1 MEKTSL
7 YHLLRDVASVY
18 ADRPMYW
25 IREESGDFRG
35 ISYKDWYENLKNLSS
50 FLIELGMQRG
60 NTAGLI
66 CDNRYEWSLCSLSLV
81 TIGCVDVPRGCDAT
95 IDDLKYILEHSEAKI
110 LFLENEKVL
119 KKLLEDKSS
128 LANVKTLLLV
138 DPPAKWKDLES
149 ARAQLSGVKFIFL
162 EDALLEGEKIRSK
175 KGDKAYDQRGEVLN
189 GKDLATIIYTS
200 GTTGAPK
207 GVMLNHRSFTWGIHQ
222 LQEFVPGSYNDRTIV
237 FLPPWHIAERLL
249 ETTLIA
255 WGASMACSSVPTI
268 PADMQKVKPTVLVSV
283 PRLWEGL
290 YKRIHDTVRK
300 APPLRQQLFHFAVRM
315 AAITTSL
322 QDTIRDSYA
331 TTEAENPNQKVM
343 DRFVAS
349 VLLFSMYPL
358 KLLSYKILQR
368 VRDLFGGRMRFALCG
383 AGAMPPHIQFFFRS
397 AGIPIIETYGMTETT
412 GIGAIGE
419 FPLPKNGAIG
429 APLPGTSIKLVG
441 EDGKI
446 VTTPGEKGVAWHKG
460 PHVTVG
466 YYKEAEKTAKAL
478 QDGWLDSG
486 DILTWTHTGEL
497 KFAGRA
503 KDTIVLSGGENLEP
517 APIEAKLTES
527 EFINQVIVVGQDRK
541 NLGVLIVPFYDLVQ
555 EQFKSQGKNI
565 PKDPAEWNSSKEVS
579 AFFKNIVKDKIST
592 RAGFKSFEKIAH
604 VHILPKE
611 FEKGKEMTETMK
623 LKRNVVFSLYHNVIQ
638 AMYEN
643 DED

>member
-128 LANVKTLLLV
+128 LANVKTLLLI
-138 DPPAKWKDLES
+138 DPPVKWKDLES
-149 ARAQLSGVKFIFL
+149 ARTQLSGVKFIFL
-162 EDALLEGEKIRSK
+162 EDALLEGEKIRIK

-343 DRFVAS
+343 DRFVAG
-349 VLLFSMYPL
+349 VLLFSLYPL
-358 KLLSYKILQR
+358 KILSYKILQR
-368 VRDLFGGRMRFALCG
+368 VRDLFGGKMRFALCG
-383 AGAMPPHIQFFFRS
+383 AGAMPPHIQFFFRC

-429 APLPGTSIKLVG
+429 APLPGTAIKLVG

-517 APIEAKLTES
+517 APIEAKLAES

-555 EQFKSQGKNI
+555 EQFKSQGKSI

>member
-128 LANVKTLLLV
+128 LANVKTLLLI
-138 DPPAKWKDLES
+138 DSPAKWKDLES

-300 APPLRQQLFHFAVRM
+300 APPLRQQLFHFAVQM
-315 AAITTSL
+315 AAITTGL

-349 VLLFSMYPL
+349 VLLFSLYPL

-429 APLPGTSIKLVG
+429 APLPGTAIKLVG

>member
-1 MEKTSL
+1 MEKVSL

-18 ADRPMYW
+18 ADRPLYW
-25 IREESGDFRG
+25 VRQEDGDFRG
-35 ISYKDWYENLKNLSS
+35 ISYQDWYENLKNLSV
-50 FLIELGMQRG
+50 FLIDLGMQKG

-95 IDDLKYILEHSEAKI
+95 LDDLKYILEHSEAKL

-128 LANVKTLLLV
+128 LANVKTILLI
-138 DPPAKWKDLES
+138 DPPTKWKDVENAHTILP
-149 ARAQLSGVKFIFL
+149 GVKFFFL
-162 EDALLEGEKIRSK
+162 EDALLEGEKSRLK
-175 KGDKAYDQRGEVLN
+175 KGDKVYTQRGEILI

-200 GTTGAPK
+200 GTTGTPK

-222 LQEFVPGSYNDRTIV
+222 LQEFVPCSCNDRTII

-249 ETTLIA
+249 ETALIA
-255 WGASMACSSVPTI
+255 WGASMACSSIPTI
-268 PADMQKVKPTVLVSV
+268 PADMQRVKPTVLVSV

-300 APPLRQQLFHFAVRM
+300 APPLRQKLFHIAVRM
-315 AAITTSL
+315 AEITTSL
-322 QDTIRDSYA
+322 QDTIRDSY
-331 TTEAENPNQKVM
+331 TTIEIENPRQKTI

-349 VLLFSMYPL
+349 AFLLFLYPI
-358 KLLSYKILQR
+358 KILSYKILQR
-368 VRDLFGGRMRFALCG
+368 VRDLFGGRIRFALCG

-429 APLPGTSIKLVG
+429 APLPGTAIKLVG

-446 VTTPGEKGVAWHKG
+446 ATAPGEKGIAWHKG

-466 YYKEAEKTAKAL
+466 YYKEPEKTAKTL

-527 EFINQVIVVGQDRK
+527 EFINQVIVVGQDKK
-541 NLGVLIVPFYDLVQ
+541 NLGVLIVPFFDRVYEEFQ
-555 EQFKSQGKNI
+555 SQGKKL
-565 PKDPAEWNSSKEVS
+565 PKDPTEWNSSKEVS
-579 AFFKNIVKDKIST
+579 SFFKNIVKDKIST
-592 RAGFKSFEKIAH
+592 KAGFKSFEKIAH
-604 VHILPKE
+604 IHILPKE

-623 LKRNVVFSLYHNVIQ
+623 LKRNVIFTLYHDVIQSLY
-638 AMYEN
+638 ES

>member
-1 MEKTSL
+1 MEKVSL
-7 YHLLRDVASVY
+7 YHLVRDVASVY

-25 IREESGDFRG
+25 IREDSGDFRG

-50 FLIELGMQRG
+50 FLLDLGMQKG

-81 TIGCVDVPRGCDAT
+81 SIGCVDVPRGCDAT
-95 IDDLKYILEHSEAKI
+95 LDDLKYILDHSEAKI

-119 KKLLEDKSS
+119 KKLLEDKSC
-128 LANVKTLLLV
+128 LASVKTILLI
-138 DPPAKWKDLES
+138 DPPSKWKDLES
-149 ARAQLSGVKFIFL
+149 ARKQLSGVKFFFL
-162 EDALLEGEKIRSK
+162 EEALLEGEKFRIK
-175 KGDKAYDQRGEVLN
+175 KGDKPYEQRGELLI

-222 LQEFVPGSYNDRTIV
+222 LLEFVPGSYQDRTIV

-290 YKRIHDTVRK
+290 YKRIFDTVRK
-300 APPLRQQLFHFAVRM
+300 APPLRQKLFHFAVKIS
-315 AAITTSL
+315 AITTGL

-331 TTEAENPNQKVM
+331 STEIENPNQKVM

-349 VLLFSMYPL
+349 ILLLSLYPL
-358 KLLSYKILQR
+358 KIASYKILQR

-383 AGAMPPHIQFFFRS
+383 AGAMPSDIQFFFRS

-412 GIGAIGE
+412 GLGAIGE

-429 APLPGTSIKLVG
+429 PPLPGTAIKLVG

-446 VTTPGEKGVAWHKG
+446 VTKPGDKGVAWHKG

-466 YYKEAEKTAKAL
+466 YYKEPEKSAKAL

-486 DILTWTHTGEL
+486 DILTWTQTGEL

-527 EFINQVIVVGQDRK
+527 EFINQVIVVGQDKK
-541 NLGVLIVPFYDLVQ
+541 NLGVLIVPFYDRVLEEFQ
-555 EQFKSQGKNI
+555 SQGKSI
-565 PKDPAEWNSSKEVS
+565 PKDPKEWNYTKEVS
-579 AFFKNIVKDKIST
+579 LFFKNIVKEKIST
-592 RAGFKSFEKIAH
+592 KAGFKAFEKVAH
-604 VHILPKE
+604 VYILPKE

-623 LKRNVVFSLYHNVIQ
+623 LKRNVIFSIYHEIIQSLYDT
-638 AMYEN
+638 

>member
-7 YHLLRDVASVY
+7 YHLVRDVASVY

-35 ISYKDWYENLKNLSS
+35 ISYKDWYENLLNLSS
-50 FLIELGMQRG
+50 FFIELGLQKG

-95 IDDLKYILEHSEAKI
+95 LDDLKYILGHSEAKV

-128 LANVKTLLLV
+128 FANVKTILLI
-138 DPPAKWKDLES
+138 DPPSKWKELENARKDLN
-149 ARAQLSGVKFIFL
+149 GVKFIFL
-162 EDALLEGEKIRSK
+162 EEALLEGEKIRIK
-175 KGDKAYDQRGEVLN
+175 KGDNAYKQRGEALV

-222 LQEFVPGSYNDRTIV
+222 LQEFVPGSYQDRTIV

-268 PADMQKVKPTVLVSV
+268 PTDMQKVKPTVLVSV

-300 APPLRQQLFHFAVRM
+300 SPPFRQNLFHFAVKI

-322 QDTIRDSYA
+322 QDTIRDSYT
-331 TTEAENPNQKVM
+331 TTEVENPNQKVL

-349 VLLFSMYPL
+349 ILLLSMYPL
-358 KLLSYKILQR
+358 KILSYQILQK
-368 VRDLFGGRMRFALCG
+368 VRDLFGGQMRFALCG
-383 AGAMPPHIQFFFRS
+383 AGAMPYHIQFFFRS

-429 APLPGTSIKLVG
+429 APLPGTAIKLVG

-446 VTTPGEKGVAWHKG
+446 VTEPGAKGVAWHKG
-460 PHVTVG
+460 PHVTSG
-466 YYKEAEKTAKAL
+466 YYKEPEKSAKAL

-486 DILTWTHTGEL
+486 DILTWTQTGEL

-541 NLGVLIVPFYDLVQ
+541 NLGVLIVPFYDRVIEEFQ
-555 EQFKSQGKNI
+555 SQGKSI
-565 PKDPAEWNSSKEVS
+565 PKDPNQWNSHKEILH
-579 AFFKNIVKDKIST
+579 FFKNIVKDKISS

-623 LKRNVVFSLYHNVIQ
+623 LKRNVVFELYESVIHSLY
-638 AMYEN
+638 AN

>member
-128 LANVKTLLLV
+128 LANVKTLLLI

-162 EDALLEGEKIRSK
+162 EDALLEGEKLRSK
-175 KGDKAYDQRGEVLN
+175 KGDKPYDQRGEVLN

-300 APPLRQQLFHFAVRM
+300 APPIRQQLFHFAVRM

-349 VLLFSMYPL
+349 VLLFSLYPL

-429 APLPGTSIKLVG
+429 APLPGTAIKLVG

-446 VTTPGEKGVAWHKG
+446 VTIPGEKGVAWHKG

>member
-7 YHLLRDVASVY
+7 YHLLKDVSVVY

-35 ISYKDWYENLKNLSS
+35 ISYKDWYENLKNLSM
-50 FLIELGMQRG
+50 FLIDLGMQKG

-95 IDDLKYILEHSEAKI
+95 LDDLKYILGHSEAKV

-128 LANVKTLLLV
+128 LAGIKTILLI
-138 DPPAKWKDLES
+138 DPPSKWKDLEN
-149 ARAQLSGVKFIFL
+149 ARVQLSGIKFVFL
-162 EDALLEGEKIRSK
+162 EEALLEGEKSRMK
-175 KGDKAYDQRGEVLN
+175 KGDKPYVQRGETLI

-222 LQEFVPGSYNDRTIV
+222 LQEFVPGSCNDRTIV

-331 TTEAENPNQKVM
+331 TTDTENPNQKIM

-349 VLLFSMYPL
+349 VLLLSLYPV
-358 KLLSYKILQR
+358 KILSYKILQR
-368 VRDLFGGRMRFALCG
+368 VRDLFGGKMRFALCG
-383 AGAMPPHIQFFFRS
+383 AGAMPSHIQFFFRS

-429 APLPGTSIKLVG
+429 APLPGTAIKLVG

-446 VTTPGEKGVAWHKG
+446 VSLPGEKGVAWHKG

-466 YYKEAEKTAKAL
+466 YYKEPEKTAKAL

-541 NLGVLIVPFYDLVQ
+541 NLGVLIVPFFDRVQ
-555 EQFKSQGKNI
+555 EEFSAQGKKI
-565 PKDPAEWNSSKEVS
+565 PKDPSEWNSSKEVS
-579 AFFKNIVKDKIST
+579 VFFKNIVKDKVST

-604 VHILPKE
+604 VHILSKE

-623 LKRNVVFSLYHNVIQ
+623 LKRNVVFSLYDKVIQ
-638 AMYEN
+638 SMYEN

>member
-7 YHLLRDVASVY
+7 YHLLKDVSVVY

-35 ISYKDWYENLKNLSS
+35 ISYKDWYENLKNLST
-50 FLIELGMQRG
+50 FLIDLGMQKG
-60 NTAGLI
+60 HTAGLI
-66 CDNRYEWSLCSLSLV
+66 CDNRYEWSLCSLSMV

-95 IDDLKYILEHSEAKI
+95 LDDLKYILGHSEAKV

-128 LANVKTLLLV
+128 LADVKTILLI
-138 DPPAKWKDLES
+138 DPSSKWKDLEN
-149 ARAQLSGVKFIFL
+149 ARAQLSGIKFVFL
-162 EDALLEGEKIRSK
+162 EDALLEGERSRIK
-175 KGDKAYDQRGEVLN
+175 KGDKPYIQRGESLI

-222 LQEFVPGSYNDRTIV
+222 LQEFVPASSNDRTIV

-249 ETTLIA
+249 ETALIA

-331 TTEAENPNQKVM
+331 TTESENPNQKVM

-349 VLLFSMYPL
+349 VLLLSLYPV
-358 KLLSYKILQR
+358 KILSYKILQR
-368 VRDLFGGRMRFALCG
+368 VRDLFGGKIRFALCG
-383 AGAMPPHIQFFFRS
+383 AGAMPSHIQFFFRS

-429 APLPGTSIKLVG
+429 APLPGTAIKLVG
-441 EDGKI
+441 EDGRI
-446 VTTPGEKGVAWHKG
+446 VSAPGEKGVAWHKG
-460 PHVTVG
+460 PHVTIG

-541 NLGVLIVPFYDLVQ
+541 NLGVLIVPFFDRVQ
-555 EQFKSQGKNI
+555 EEFSSQSKKI
-565 PKDPAEWNSSKEVS
+565 PKDPSEWNSSKEVA
-579 AFFKNIVKDKIST
+579 AFFKNIVKEKIST

-623 LKRNVVFSLYHNVIQ
+623 LKRNVVFSLYDKVIQ
-638 AMYEN
+638 SMYEN

>member
-128 LANVKTLLLV
+128 LANVKTLLLI

-162 EDALLEGEKIRSK
+162 EDALLEGEKLRSK